1 MDGFFYVIDK
11 NNGNILRITNL
22 FNQEKLNKK
31 NNIYPTGFILNIE
44 DLFMYMSAAAPPM
57 KNTIPIN
64 SYKGNIMSFIPLSP
78 STGESYL
85 MLYAKGELEA
95 GIYEFDVSSKSYKKV
110 ESVERAD
117 KVYFI
122 SLTPKRNTIAD
133 KALQNL

>member
-1 MDGFFYVIDK
+1 
-11 NNGNILRITNL
+11 
-22 FNQEKLNKK
+22 
-31 NNIYPTGFILNIE
+31 
-44 DLFMYMSAAAPPM
+44 MYMSAAAPPM

-64 SYKGNIMSFIPLSP
+64 SYKGNIMSLIPLSP

-117 KVYFI
+117 KVSFI

-133 KALQNL
+133 KALETL